1 MFLKLENENLVPGGV
16 IIKFPFSE
24 LISLHHTIFKISKFV
39 SIKFYILVPVFNTSQ
54 NLSKCLE
61 VLFVNRSFIII
72 IDNNNVDNT

>member
-1 MFLKLENENLVPGGV
+1 MFLKLENENLVLGGV
-16 IIKFPFSE
+16 EIKFPFSE
-24 LISLHHTIFKISKFV
+24 LIILHHTIFKFSKLA

-72 IDNNNVDNT
+72 IDNNNEDNT